1 MIYITY
7 AKHGKILLSNNY
19 KINGKIIT
27 VAGRRAMCVVREFN
41 LM

>member
-19 KINGKIIT
+19 KIKGKIIT
-27 VAGRRAMCVVREFN
+27 VSGRLAVWLASFI
-41 LM
+41 